1 MIKHNFP
8 GRFRR
13 LSALAVMVV
22 FVLLGTAILPANA
35 QTSVPFRVYFT
46 FEDGPTDAYT
56 PQILD
61 ILSQYNAKATF
72 LIAGD
77 QINGHEDLLQRE
89 VREGHAIV
97 NHLWSEPG
105 VYAGAPDDDVR
116 ASYLKTEEAI
126 RAALGDQLARYDAQI
141 KMFWQPGGGA
151 QPLPEIEGVQAI
163 TYNWSV
169 NSDDCGWGL
178 HGIDLDT
185 LDFDKAVIDNVLNE
199 PKTEGQFYN
208 VYDYGDG
215 ATIAMHDINRVTG
228 RVLPTLLS
236 ELQSAG
242 ATFEAL
248 PRPWDSVNTMPIKLG
263 VPPAE
268 GAGILGTTMRATVL
282 TDARVRIA
290 PEKGADILDSLSPDT
305 TLTAIG
311 RANGWIQVQ
320 YGDKTGWMYGE
331 LVKVFGPIPS
341 LPTVTI

>member
-1 MIKHNFP
+1 MVEQQTLS
-8 GRFRR
+8 RFRH
-13 LSALAVMVV
+13 LIIGGALILTT
-22 FVLLGTAILPANA
+22 LLGIAITPANA
-35 QTSVPFRVYFT
+35 QISVPFRVYFT

-61 ILSQYNAKATF
+61 ILAQYNAKASF

-77 QINGHEDLLQRE
+77 QINGHEDLIQRE

-97 NHLWSEPG
+97 NHLWSELG
-105 VYAGAPDDDVR
+105 VYAGASDDDVR

-126 RAALGDQLARYDAQI
+126 RAALGDQLAHYDAQI

-151 QPLPEIEGVQAI
+151 KPLPIIEGVQVI

-169 NSDDCGWGL
+169 NSDDCGWRL
-178 HGIDLDT
+178 RGIDLDT

-199 PKTEGQFYN
+199 PQTEGQFYN

-215 ATIAMHDINRVTG
+215 AIIAMHDINRVTG

-263 VPPAE
+263 VPPEA
-268 GAGILGTTMRATVL
+268 GAGIPGAMMRATVL
-282 TDARVRIA
+282 TDARVRTT
-290 PEKGADILDSLSPDT
+290 PEKGSDILGSLAPDT
-305 TLTAIG
+305 SVTAIG
-311 RANGWIQVQ
+311 RANDWIQVQ
-320 YGDKTGWMYGE
+320 YGDKIGWMYGE

-341 LPTVTI
+341 LPAITV